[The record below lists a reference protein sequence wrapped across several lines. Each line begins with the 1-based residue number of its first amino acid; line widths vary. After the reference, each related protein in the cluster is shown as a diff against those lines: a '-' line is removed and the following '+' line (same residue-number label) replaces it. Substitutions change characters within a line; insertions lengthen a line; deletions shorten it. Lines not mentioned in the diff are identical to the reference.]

1 VEVDTVVLMD
11 LEGEDEDNLHFLQ
24 ALKQVITITPQIATK
39 FAPLIVL
46 GSSKPSSSKSKRK
59 K

>member
-1 VEVDTVVLMD
+1 MVVLMD
-11 LEGEDEDNLHFLQ
+11 SEGKDEDNLHFLQ
-24 ALKQVITITPQIATK
+24 ALRQAITPTPQIVAK
-39 FAPLIVL
+39 FAPLIVP

>member
-1 VEVDTVVLMD
+1 MVVLMD

-24 ALKQVITITPQIATK
+24 ALKQAITTTPQIATK
-39 FAPLIVL
+39 FAPLIVP